1 MQRGAVIIEAAING
15 ITQKAANPNVPRSAE
30 EIAADALAC
39 FEAGAAIVHNHVAV
53 NGDPRL
59 VTDEYLAAWAPV
71 LEARPDA
78 LIYPTANAID
88 GKLDLDHLA
97 LLAETGKLRVS
108 LCDPG
113 SVNLGGVDDEGVPGG
128 RSSTPTASTPS
139 RSSSPGPPRTGSG
152 PSLAMYEPG
161 FLRATLAWWRA
172 GRLPAGSMIKFY
184 LSTDRGYM
192 GAPFG
197 LPATRLA
204 LDAYLEALGD
214 CTVPWA
220 VSVVGGDVVETGL
233 AEYAVERGGHIHLGL
248 EFYGGDRTPE
258 QRRAHRRGRRGVRPA
273 RRAGGH
279 AATRPPRSSTFPGA
293 DPVGQSARRCR
304 RRRTR
309 ARITSATAPS
319 RAMITTTTAAR
330 AHHTSRRV
338 CAGVRLRSMSPVS
351 TTARSVSSARAAPEA
366 WASGVGPVTAT
377 DTARARRALRRRGS
391 RTPRRSR
398 SRRRGPRR

>member
-15 ITQKAANPNVPRSAE
+15 ITQKAANPNVARSSE

-59 VTDEYLAAWAPV
+59 VADEYLAAWAPV

-78 LIYPTANAID
+78 LIYPTANAVD
-88 GKLDLDHLA
+88 GVLNLDHLA
-97 LLAETGKLRVS
+97 LLAESGKLRVS

-113 SVNLGGVDDEGVPGG
+113 SVNLGGVDEQGVPRGANSFDSIEEQFT
-128 RSSTPTASTPS
+128 RAT
-139 RSSSPGPPRTGSG
+139 RDRVG
-152 PSLAMYEPG
+152 PSLAIYEPG

-197 LPATRLA
+197 LPPTRLA

-214 CTVPWA
+214 CPVPWA

-248 EFYGGDRTPE
+248 EFFAGERTPSNVE
-258 QRRAHRRGRRGVRPA
+258 LIAEAVAVCDRLGVPVA
-273 RRAGGH
+273 SCDE
-279 AATRPPRSSTFPGA
+279 AAEIL
-293 DPVGQSARRCR
+293 D
-304 RRRTR
+304 
-309 ARITSATAPS
+309 
-319 RAMITTTTAAR
+319 
-330 AHHTSRRV
+330 
-338 CAGVRLRSMSPVS
+338 L
-351 TTARSVSSARAAPEA
+351 
-366 WASGVGPVTAT
+366 
-377 DTARARRALRRRGS
+377 
-391 RTPRRSR
+391 PRR
-398 SRRRGPRR
+398 